1 MIQFNRVS
9 KSFGS
14 QVLFEDLSFGL
25 NRRERVGLVGRN
37 GHGKT
42 TLFRLALGE
51 LSPDSGEIVIPKRYR
66 IGHLDQHIR
75 FTQPTVLGEASLGLP
90 HGHRD
95 ETWRAEAILFGLGFH
110 AEDMDRSP
118 DLYSG
123 GFQVRLNLAKVL
135 VSEPDLLL
143 LDEPTNYLDVV
154 SIRWLERFLNE
165 WKTEMMLITHDRSF
179 MDSVVTHTVAIHRR
193 RAKKIAGGTDKM
205 YAQIL
210 QEEEIYEKT
219 RMNDERKRREIERF
233 IERFRA
239 KNSLAT
245 RVQSR
250 VKQLAKHER
259 LEKLERIQTLD
270 FEFNAAPFPAKS
282 LMRVDGVSFGYGD
295 GAALFEDL
303 RFEINDHDRICVI
316 GPNGKGKSTLLR
328 VLAGELEPRKGTI
341 TSHPRTVPGYFAQ
354 TNVNTLHP
362 KLTVIEEIQSADSS
376 CLPQRARDVAGVM
389 MFEGDDGLKKISV
402 LSGGEKSRVMLAKL
416 VVTPS
421 NLLFLD
427 EPTNH
432 LDMDSCDSLLG
443 AIDAFD
449 GAAVIVTHNEMFL
462 HALATKFIIF
472 DRGSVR
478 VFDGSY
484 QDFLDTIGWEM
495 DDSMTRTRTAATP
508 EPAPQAPP
516 TPVPT
521 AAADRKA
528 ARQTRARMVQ
538 ERARLLGPLEKR
550 VAETEKR
557 IMTLERDR
565 ENTFAALANASASGD
580 AHTIAEMSRKSRDL
594 EKRIETAY
602 DDLETATLALE
613 RESKSF
619 ERKWKEAI

>member
-1 MIQFNRVS
+1 
-9 KSFGS
+9 
-14 QVLFEDLSFGL
+14 
-25 NRRERVGLVGRN
+25 
-37 GHGKT
+37 
-42 TLFRLALGE
+42 
-51 LSPDSGEIVIPKRYR
+51 
-66 IGHLDQHIR
+66 
-75 FTQPTVLGEASLGLP
+75 
-90 HGHRD
+90 
-95 ETWRAEAILFGLGFH
+95 
-110 AEDMDRSP
+110 
-118 DLYSG
+118 
-123 GFQVRLNLAKVL
+123 
-135 VSEPDLLL
+135 
-143 LDEPTNYLDVV
+143 
-154 SIRWLERFLNE
+154 
-165 WKTEMMLITHDRSF
+165 
-179 MDSVVTHTVAIHRR
+179 
-193 RAKKIAGGTDKM
+193 
-205 YAQIL
+205 
-210 QEEEIYEKT
+210 
-219 RMNDERKRREIERF
+219 
-233 IERFRA
+233 
-239 KNSLAT
+239 
-245 RVQSR
+245 
-250 VKQLAKHER
+250 
-259 LEKLERIQTLD
+259 
-270 FEFNAAPFPAKS
+270 
-282 LMRVDGVSFGYGD
+282 
-295 GAALFEDL
+295 
-303 RFEINDHDRICVI
+303 
-316 GPNGKGKSTLLR
+316 
-328 VLAGELEPRKGTI
+328 
-341 TSHPRTVPGYFAQ
+341 
-354 TNVNTLHP
+354 
-362 KLTVIEEIQSADSS
+362 
-376 CLPQRARDVAGVM
+376 
-389 MFEGDDGLKKISV
+389 
-402 LSGGEKSRVMLAKL
+402 
-416 VVTPS
+416 VTPS